1 MNYEL
6 SFWGIALTLVLW
18 LLAVALFLLID
29 RREMRRVL
37 RVSALMAV
45 QLVAVGGG
53 AWVVYKMHVW
63 WACLLWL
70 VVMLVLATAWC
81 VHEIRGERQASGKT
95 AGHGLLMKGDALAMK
110 GEALAMKGET
120 LAMKG
125 EALAMKGEALAMM
138 REALVVA
145 GGLLAG
151 CAVAGGSLML
161 TLPGGCFVPVF
172 GVLLAFLSVSVKQT
186 LQTYQRSMLHTEA
199 HRQYLLA
206 NGATRLESLMPS
218 VRRALRAAVQ
228 PQLKTMAQPL
238 LVAMPLLFAGMLL
251 GGASPVGAVVVV
263 LLLMAATFVASVV
276 AGVAAIYLT
285 HSALNA

>member
-45 QLVAVGGG
+45 QLVTVGGG

-95 AGHGLLMKGDALAMK
+95 AGHGLLVKGD
-110 GEALAMKGET
+110 
-120 LAMKG
+120 
-125 EALAMKGEALAMM
+125 ALAMKGEALAMM

>member
-70 VVMLVLATAWC
+70 VVMLGLATAWC

-95 AGHGLLMKGDALAMK
+95 AGHGLLMKGD
-110 GEALAMKGET
+110 
-120 LAMKG
+120 
-125 EALAMKGEALAMM
+125 ALAMKGEALAMM

>member
-110 GEALAMKGET
+110 GET
-120 LAMKG
+120 
-125 EALAMKGEALAMM
+125 LAMKGEALAMM

>member
-95 AGHGLLMKGDALAMK
+95 AGHGLLMKGDA
-110 GEALAMKGET
+110 